1 MRDRPVLGRIGMVA
15 KRGSREALSTTR
27 EVAEWLARRGC
38 EIFFDAA
45 TAAEL
50 PAHVGAEA
58 DLPSANLD
66 LVIVLGGDGT
76 LLSVARLMGGGAPLL
91 GVNLGR
97 LGFLTEVGRAELY
110 PSLVEVL
117 AGRFGIEER
126 GMADV
131 ELLPAGGGA
140 RSFRALN
147 DAVIAK
153 SAVARIIE
161 LSLSVDRLPVTRY
174 RADGLIV
181 STPTGSTAY
190 NLSAGGPILHPALGV
205 TVIAPICPHTL
216 TLRPIVVPDVAEVEV
231 VLETA
236 QELVHLTVDGQE
248 GADLAVGDRVRYR
261 RSTVTARLVR
271 ATQRT
276 FWETLRGKLG
286 WGG

>member
-1 MRDRPVLGRIGMVA
+1 VNDHPVLRRIGLVA
-15 KRGSREALSTTR
+15 KRGSREALATTR
-27 EVAEWLARRGC
+27 EVAEWLGRRGC
-38 EIFFDAA
+38 EVFLDGA

-50 PAHVGAEA
+50 PPQVGAAA
-58 DLPSANLD
+58 DLPAANLD

-76 LLSVARLMGGGAPLL
+76 LLSVARLMGDGAPLL

-97 LGFLTEVGRAELY
+97 LGFLTEVGRTELY

-117 AGRFGIEER
+117 AGRFEIEER

-131 ELLPAGGGA
+131 DFRPAAGEP

-161 LSLSVDRLPVTRY
+161 LSLSVDGRPVTRY

-216 TLRPIVVPDVAEVEV
+216 TLRPIVVPDTAEVEA
-231 VLETA
+231 VLESA

-248 GADLAVGDRVRYR
+248 WTDLAVGDRVRYR
-261 RSTVTARLVR
+261 RSSVTARLVR
-271 ATQRT
+271 ASERT

>member
-1 MRDRPVLGRIGMVA
+1 MKDRPVLRRIGLVA
-15 KRGSREALSTTR
+15 KRGSREALTTTR
-27 EVAEWLARRGC
+27 EVADWLRRRGC
-38 EIFFDAA
+38 EVLLDRA

-50 PAHVGAEA
+50 PPHVGEGT
-58 DLPSANLD
+58 DLAAAGLD
-66 LVIVLGGDGT
+66 LVVVLGGDGT
-76 LLSVARLMGGGAPLL
+76 LLSVARLMGDGAPLL

-131 ELLPAGGGA
+131 ELLPAAGGA

-161 LSLSVDRLPVTRY
+161 LSLAVDGLPVTRY

-216 TLRPIVVPDVAEVEV
+216 TLRPIVVPDVAEVEM
-231 VLETA
+231 VLETS

-261 RSTVTARLVR
+261 RSAVVARLVR
-271 ATQRT
+271 ATPRT

>member
-1 MRDRPVLGRIGMVA
+1 VLGRIGMVA

-50 PAHVGAEA
+50 PAHVGAAA

>member
-1 MRDRPVLGRIGMVA
+1 MSGTATVRRIGLVA
-15 KRGSREALSTTR
+15 KPGSREAIVTTR
-27 EVAEWLARRGC
+27 EVVDWLHRRGC
-38 EIFFDAA
+38 EVVVDHA
-45 TAAEL
+45 TAAALPPGVAPGGEL
-50 PAHVGAEA
+50 PAAG
-58 DLPSANLD
+58 LD
-66 LVIVLGGDGT
+66 LVVVLGGDGT
-76 LLSVARLMGGGAPLL
+76 LLSVARLMGGGAPLF

-117 AGRFGIEER
+117 AGHYGIEER

-131 ELLPAGGGA
+131 DLLTASGES
-140 RSFRALN
+140 RSYRALN

-161 LSLSVDRLPVTRY
+161 LSVAIDGQAVTRY

-190 NLSAGGPILHPALGV
+190 NLSAGGPILHPGLGV

-231 VLETA
+231 VLETS

-271 ATQRT
+271 VTRRT